1 MNDYFGG
8 VMSWKETP
16 KLNSISAEEQDFW
29 RRFREFSGVTFTTLR
44 GLNYTFD
51 VKGNEIFFNRKE
63 KSVTLATVI
72 QAYRKALEL
81 QTSGIEITGPKQVGV
96 FGASYLF
103 PVIMQL
109 LRSG

>member
-1 MNDYFGG
+1 MNDSNAMGRNAKIEQY
-8 VMSWKETP
+8 ST
-16 KLNSISAEEQDFW
+16 EEQDFW
-29 RRFREFSGVTFTTLR
+29 RRFCELAGVTFTTLR
-44 GLNYTFD
+44 GLDYTFD
-51 VKGNEIFFNRKE
+51 VRGNEIFFNRKE

-81 QTSGIEITGPKQVGV
+81 QNSEIEITGPKQLGV

-109 LRSG
+109 IKP